1 MAFGAR
7 KSGIFRMQGETSA
20 HTVPRQQRSA
30 IAAPAAPVL
39 GSQVRD
45 AGNSNKVRGK
55 PKG

>member
-1 MAFGAR
+1 MAKGQKRSSREIR
-7 KSGIFRMQGETSA
+7 KPKKEKTA
-20 HTVPRQQRSA
+20 
-30 IAAPAAPVL
+30 AAPAAPVL

>member
-1 MAFGAR
+1 MAKAKSAAVAKSENPKR
-7 KSGIFRMQGETSA
+7 KNA
-20 HTVPRQQRSA
+20 
-30 IAAPAAPVL
+30 AAPAAPVL